1 MSRSLLE
8 QLYEDHADALFAFAL
23 NLTRADADARD
34 VLQEVF
40 SKLARDRHP
49 LEDIRDARAYLLR
62 LTHHAVVDFVRRQS
76 VRRRTVISFAVEPAE
91 LFART
96 SDPDEAAFR
105 IELAAALSQLPSEQR
120 AVVHLKLWEGLTF
133 ERIAATLEIP
143 LHTAGSRYRYGIDK
157 MRARLR
163 PLYEELR

>member
-8 QLYEDHADALFAFAL
+8 QLYEEHADALFAFAL

-34 VLQEVF
+34 VLQDIF
-40 SKLARDRHP
+40 SRLARNRNS
-49 LEDIRDARAYLLR
+49 LEGIRDVRGYLLR
-62 LTHHAVVDFVRRQS
+62 LTHHAVVDLIRRQDA
-76 VRRRTVISFAVEPAE
+76 RRRTVTAFAVQPAE

-105 IELAAALSQLPSEQR
+105 IELAAALSDLPPDQR

-143 LHTAGSRYRYGIDK
+143 LHTAASRYRYGIDK
-157 MRARLR
+157 LRVRLR
-163 PLYEELR
+163 PLYEELL

>member
-1 MSRSLLE
+1 MSRSLFE

-40 SKLARDRHP
+40 SKLACDRQP
-49 LEDIRDARAYLLR
+49 LEGIRDARAYLLR
-62 LTHHAVVDFVRRQS
+62 LTHHAVVDLIRRQE
-76 VRRRTVISFAVEPAE
+76 VRRRTVTSLAVEPAE

-105 IELAAALSQLPSEQR
+105 VQLAAALSELPSEQR

-143 LHTAGSRYRYGIDK
+143 LHTAASRYRYGIDK
-157 MRARLR
+157 LRARLR